1 MREIELGKKICLM
14 ASNLGHR
21 IFRSNV
27 GEGWIG
33 KAVFFSKAAKIDV
46 YPGDVII
53 RKAKRLHFGLCPG
66 QGDYLGWSVKIVTP
80 QMVGKPVAIFT
91 SVEVKTETGKIRE
104 GQIEFSDAV
113 NKAGGIAGIVRD
125 EESAFDL
132 LS

>member
-1 MREIELGKKICLM
+1 MKEIELGKKICLM

-33 KAVFFSKAAKIDV
+33 QAVFFSKKAKIEV

-53 RKAKRLHFGLCPG
+53 RKAKRIHFGLVNGC
-66 QGDYLGWSVKIVTP
+66 GDY
-80 QMVGKPVAIFT
+80 VGFSKEGKFI
-91 SVEVKTETGKIRE
+91 SVELKTLAGKIRDE
-104 GQIEFSDAV
+104 QVAFSDAV
-113 NKAGGIAGIVRD
+113 NRAGGIAGIVRT
-125 EESAFDL
+125 EEEGLEL

>member
-1 MREIELGKKICLM
+1 MKEIELGKKICLM

-33 KAVFFSKAAKIDV
+33 KAVFFSKPAKVEV

-53 RKAKRLHFGLCPG
+53 RKAKRIHFGLCPG
-66 QGDYLGWSVKIVTP
+66 QGDYLGWSKDGRFIS
-80 QMVGKPVAIFT
+80 I
-91 SVEVKTETGKIRE
+91 EVKTETGLIRE

-125 EESAFDL
+125 EETAFEL

>member
-1 MREIELGKKICLM
+1 MNENLLGKKICLM

-33 KAVFFSKAAKIDV
+33 KAVFVSKPAKIDV

-53 RKAKRLHFGLCPG
+53 RKAKRIHFGLCPG
-66 QGDYLGWSVKIVTP
+66 QGDYLGWSRD
-80 QMVGKPVAIFT
+80 GKFI
-91 SVEVKTETGKIRE
+91 SIEVKTETGIIRE

>member
-1 MREIELGKKICLM
+1 MNENLLGKKICLM

-33 KAVFFSKAAKIDV
+33 KAVFFSKPAKIDV

-66 QGDYLGWSVKIVTP
+66 QGDYLGWSRD
-80 QMVGKPVAIFT
+80 GKFI
-91 SVEVKTETGKIRE
+91 SIEVKTEKGIIRE

-125 EESAFDL
+125 EETAFEL

>member
-1 MREIELGKKICLM
+1 MNETSLGKRICLM

-21 IFRSNV
+21 IFRANV

-33 KAVFFSKAAKIDV
+33 KAIFFSKPAKVEV

-66 QGDYLGWSVKIVTP
+66 QGDYLGWSAKIVTP

-91 SVEVKTETGKIRE
+91 SIEVKTETGKIRE
-104 GQIEFSDAV
+104 EQILFAEAV
-113 NKAGGIAGIVRD
+113 NKAGGIAGIIRT
-125 EESAFDL
+125 EEEGFDL

>member
-1 MREIELGKKICLM
+1 MKEIELGKKICLM

-33 KAVFFSKAAKIDV
+33 KAVFFSKPAKIDV

-66 QGDYLGWSVKIVTP
+66 QGDYLGWSRY
-80 QMVGKPVAIFT
+80 GKFI
-91 SVEVKTETGKIRE
+91 SIEVKTETGAIRE

-125 EESAFDL
+125 EETAFEL